1 MQPNDTIQTLD
12 IPANLTPN
20 TQEWLQAV
28 FNAANAT
35 ARRAMDEAEALP
47 PAEFLRR
54 YRREFKPVIDAH
66 NATASWAL
74 EKMRQHQQQNQKGMS
89 EMDCFLCECVC
100 MGITPDDSAPCGCAC
115 DACDCAH
122 RAHEESEG

>member
-66 NATASWAL
+66 NATANWAL
-74 EKMRQHQQQNQKGMS
+74 EKMLQHQQQN
-89 EMDCFLCECVC
+89 
-100 MGITPDDSAPCGCAC
+100 AAC
-115 DACDCAH
+115 
-122 RAHEESEG
+122 

>member
-28 FNAANAT
+28 FNAASAT

-74 EKMRQHQQQNQKGMS
+74 EKMRQHQQQNAAWSRSNKG
-89 EMDCFLCECVC
+89 
-100 MGITPDDSAPCGCAC
+100 
-115 DACDCAH
+115 
-122 RAHEESEG
+122 

>member
-35 ARRAMDEAEALP
+35 ARRAMDEAEVLP

-66 NATASWAL
+66 NAAASWAL
-74 EKMRQHQQQNQKGMS
+74 EKMRQNRQN
-89 EMDCFLCECVC
+89 
-100 MGITPDDSAPCGCAC
+100 AAC
-115 DACDCAH
+115 
-122 RAHEESEG
+122 